1 MVTSTIDPISKT
13 VCGRLRSSAHTLLL
27 GRCQAPYQPAV
38 ALTLHSSLSGHTH
51 NRVRRSQSAA
61 CLTWQKINYTE
72 AALAHSS
79 PRMNKHLRVCP
90 AALPSESSSGQK
102 PCPFW
107 WTRAFLSPYRRGCT
121 LTSPLAPLLPT
132 ILLPPPPSP
141 YTAHEMVEQSL
152 LPPFPNP
159 ARQGPSPGPLSTGSG
174 DKRQLPVAPHVPVPP
189 PPPGRLPE
197 RGLARPTPWLSPS
210 APPAFPPPPHLRQP
224 LALGQP
230 LVHSRAVIHL
240 HFHDTAIGPLRAAL
254 RHLPGSAPFRVP
266 PRTHTGSQP
275 GPARRHG
282 RGSPAE
288 GPPPP
293 PCPALRQTGACRS
306 HLSPPQDPG
315 RGGAG
320 GEVPA
325 LRGAAAAGASRPAG
339 VPGGSSRRFAPA
351 WLSRSRVLGWGN
363 PPTGT

>member
-132 ILLPPPPSP
+132 ILLPPP
-141 YTAHEMVEQSL
+141 
-152 LPPFPNP
+152 
-159 ARQGPSPGPLSTGSG
+159 
-174 DKRQLPVAPHVPVPP
+174 LPVHRPWNGGAVPTSPLPQPGTAGPEPRPPQHRIGWQEAAARRASRPRPPAATGPPPRARPSAPHAMTQPIRTA
-189 PPPGRLPE
+189 G
-197 RGLARPTPWLSPS
+197 LSPS
-210 APPAFPPPPHLRQP
+210 PSPAPAARTRAAAGPQSRCNPPPFSRYGHRPAPRRPPPSPRLRSVPRPPSNTHRKPAGPCAQARP
-224 LALGQP
+224 GQP
-230 LVHSRAVIHL
+230 R
-240 HFHDTAIGPLRAAL
+240 
-254 RHLPGSAPFRVP
+254 
-266 PRTHTGSQP
+266 
-275 GPARRHG
+275 G
-282 RGSPAE
+282 R
-288 GPPPP
+288 PPPP